1 MWRHT
6 TTDTVD
12 INTPKNFVSW
22 SDTSE
27 DMWIVQGREEG
38 TIQSN
43 TFANFK
49 ICIMLILSN
58 ILKETLDMVKM
69 EQLYGVVFTMKTV
82 LKALLIP
89 CV

>member
-38 TIQSN
+38 TNPIHS
-43 TFANFK
+43 
-49 ICIMLILSN
+49 LISR
-58 ILKETLDMVKM
+58 
-69 EQLYGVVFTMKTV
+69 Y
-82 LKALLIP
+82 AL
-89 CV
+89 C